1 MENKRLDYLDNIRW
15 ITVVLVIIY
24 HIIYLF
30 NNSGVISNIG
40 VKGIQIM
47 DTFLIFVYPWF
58 MCLLF
63 IVSGIS
69 CNYSLRKRSNKE
81 FIKDRAKRI
90 LLPSVLG
97 IFIYG
102 WISGFITAQYTDMFA
117 GNGNNIPGFIKY
129 FIYSLMGIGPLWF
142 CHVLFI
148 GSLLIVLI
156 RKIIALP
163 ILIEIVKRIPII
175 RFMVLGISK
184 NK

>member
-1 MENKRLDYLDNIRW
+1 M
-15 ITVVLVIIY
+15 
-24 HIIYLF
+24 
-30 NNSGVISNIG
+30 
-40 VKGIQIM
+40 Q
-47 DTFLIFVYPWF
+47 
-58 MCLLF
+58 
-63 IVSGIS
+63 
-69 CNYSLRKRSNKE
+69 
-81 FIKDRAKRI
+81 KRI

-156 RKIIALP
+156 RKIDK
-163 ILIEIVKRIPII
+163 KR
-175 RFMVLGISK
+175 K
-184 NK
+184 

>member
-1 MENKRLDYLDNIRW
+1 MYYVTKEKGIALVKSDVIENIGDDILEEKKWKIKRLDYLDNIRW

-69 CNYSLRKRSNKE
+69 CNYSLRKRNNKE
-81 FIKDRAKRI
+81 FIKRSCKKEYYYHQ
-90 LLPSVLG
+90 
-97 IFIYG
+97 F
-102 WISGFITAQYTDMFA
+102 
-117 GNGNNIPGFIKY
+117 
-129 FIYSLMGIGPLWF
+129 
-142 CHVLFI
+142 
-148 GSLLIVLI
+148 
-156 RKIIALP
+156 
-163 ILIEIVKRIPII
+163 
-175 RFMVLGISK
+175 
-184 NK
+184 